1 MQDAF
6 VKSFNVH
13 MRDECWNEVMF
24 GNLAE
29 ARRRIDTTD
38 IAGRIGS
45 GRLRPISTV
54 PTDLLCLNGQDQA
67 PGRKISNNWHL
78 FCWNLL
84 IISLFWFAAPAA
96 RTTPNSKRSSRHQTH
111 NNLKTPDHARH
122 GNIFVQSV
130 DSENEWPQNHHHRN

>member
-54 PTDLLCLNGQDQA
+54 PTDLLRLNGQDQA
-67 PGRKISNNWHL
+67 PGRKFSNNWHL

-96 RTTPNSKRSSRHQTH
+96 RTTPDSKRILSSS
-111 NNLKTPDHARH
+111 NP
-122 GNIFVQSV
+122 
-130 DSENEWPQNHHHRN
+130 